1 MKRCTYCGKEYDD
14 TAIVCVIDRQPVGKV
29 SPEKENCLWNSGIGP
44 FTFITLII
52 IGVLLLFLA
61 GALLFWAPREG
72 EPRVSLAV
80 GMNSLTQA
88 SNRMTF
94 LMRNEGQ
101 RAILLTDMFVETNSA
116 IGWHAFS
123 HNRLIPN
130 RPNNWLVV
138 TTGQTEELAISP
150 PNSGPPWRLRVAYA
164 TDVRGPMRVLYKAK
178 FALSQRRW
186 PPSGLGIM
194 HGSNSCTSGEISK

>member
-14 TAIVCVIDRQPVGKV
+14 TAIVCVIDRQPVGKN
-29 SPEKENCLWNSGIGP
+29 PKKENCLWNSGTSP
-44 FTFITLII
+44 LTFTILII

-61 GALLFWAPREG
+61 GALLFWAPRG
-72 EPRVSLAV
+72 SEPRVSLAV

-101 RAILLTDMFVETNSA
+101 RAILLTDVIVETNSA
-116 IGWHAFS
+116 VGWHAFS
-123 HNRLIPN
+123 HNRPTH
-130 RPNNWLVV
+130 WLEVA
-138 TTGQTEELAISP
+138 TGQTKDLAISP

-186 PPSGLGIM
+186 PSSGLGFM
-194 HGSNSCTSGEISK
+194 HGSNSCISGEISK

>member
-14 TAIVCVIDRQPVGKV
+14 TAIVCVIDRQPVGK
-29 SPEKENCLWNSGIGP
+29 SPEKENCLWNSGTSP
-44 FTFITLII
+44 FTFTILII
-52 IGVLLLFLA
+52 IGVLLLFFA
-61 GALLFWAPREG
+61 GALLFWAPHG
-72 EPRVSLAV
+72 SEPRVSLAV

-101 RAILLTDMFVETNSA
+101 RAILLTDLFVETNSA

-130 RPNNWLVV
+130 RSTNWRVV
-138 TTGQTEELAISP
+138 AIGQTEELAISP

-164 TDVRGPMRVLYKAK
+164 TDVRGPMRVLYMAK

-186 PPSGLGIM
+186 PSSRLGFM
-194 HGSNSCTSGEISK
+194 HGSNSCISGEISK